1 MRMSLSLG
9 SLFVLALVACGSSN
23 DGASTPAVEG
33 DATEPAVPFAEQVAV
48 DQISVN
54 QGVKV
59 TLVDERAL
67 VKKVNAP
74 IIPER
79 PALVR
84 VHAKTL
90 QYRTRVRASAELR
103 IHVPGRPDF
112 VATDSVK
119 SIVPQDELEMGT
131 TFNFEVPGDAI
142 AAGAS
147 LDVLVRDEK
156 ATDATVRFPENA
168 GESVAMNVGKLAP
181 TLRVK
186 FVPVKY
192 EGDGSGRTPD
202 MSPVAVENYKNT
214 LYKMYPAS
222 KVEVVVRN
230 ELRWPLK
237 VLPDGEGWDALLDAL
252 IETRSDD
259 NAADDVYYIAIFD
272 PAETAHDWCT
282 SGEGYGC
289 VLGIAPQAMLRDVYL
304 RVAMITGYS
313 GNEGTLAQELGHA
326 MGRAHAPCGGAG
338 DVDPGYPYGRAN
350 IGVFGW
356 DVVDRQLVDPGS
368 RIFDFMSY
376 CHPNWVSDYTF
387 AGLYERMVKVAE
399 TKRPEAPITTGGAG
413 SDQNASSGFV
423 RISHVRPDGSV
434 RPGPKVRVSEVDGA
448 SSGTRSI
455 AGLRGGLRIDSVR

>member
-1 MRMSLSLG
+1 M
-9 SLFVLALVACGSSN
+9 
-23 DGASTPAVEG
+23 
-33 DATEPAVPFAEQVAV
+33 PFGEQVAV
-48 DQISVN
+48 NQIAVY

-59 TLVDERAL
+59 TLVDERAR

-74 IIPER
+74 IVPER

-90 QYRTRVRASAELR
+90 QYRTRVRAAAELR
-103 IHVPGRPDF
+103 IHVPGRADF
-112 VATDSVK
+112 IATDVVK
-119 SIVPQDELEMGT
+119 SIVPLDDLELGS
-131 TFNFEVPGDAI
+131 TFNFDVPGEAI
-142 AAGAS
+142 APGAT
-147 LDVLVRDEK
+147 LEVILRDEK
-156 ATDATVRFPENA
+156 VNDSVVRFPETA
-168 GESVAMNVGKLAP
+168 EESLSLNVGKLAP

-202 MSPVAVENYKNT
+202 MSAATVENYKNT
-214 LYKMYPAS
+214 LYKLYPTS
-222 KVEVVVRN
+222 KIEVIVRD
-230 ELRWPLK
+230 EMRWPLK

-259 NAADDVYYIAIFD
+259 NAADDVYYIAVFD
-272 PAETAHDWCT
+272 PAESAHAWCT

-338 DVDPGYPYGRAN
+338 DIDPDYPYGRAN

-356 DVVDRQLVDPGS
+356 DIVDRELVDPGS
-368 RIFDFMSY
+368 RVYDFMSY

-399 TKRPEAPITTGGAG
+399 TKRTEAPMTGGAG
-413 SDQNASSGFV
+413 SAANASSGFV
-423 RISHVRPDGSV
+423 RIDHVSPDGSV
-434 RPGPKVRVSEVDGA
+434 RVGPKVRSSHVDA
-448 SSGTRSI
+448 SSFGSRVI
-455 AGLRGGLRIDSVR
+455 AGLRGGLRIEPVR